1 MKKWKSILLISAV
14 CALCAFPVQASEVD
28 SAPAIP
34 IPTEAPTV
42 TPQPTVIPPKPAE
55 KKRLGN
61 IKPEQ
66 KALLQKW

>member
-34 IPTEAPTV
+34 IPTENTDCD
-42 TPQPTVIPPKPAE
+42 TTTYRNSAE
-55 KKRLGN
+55 ASREKRLGN